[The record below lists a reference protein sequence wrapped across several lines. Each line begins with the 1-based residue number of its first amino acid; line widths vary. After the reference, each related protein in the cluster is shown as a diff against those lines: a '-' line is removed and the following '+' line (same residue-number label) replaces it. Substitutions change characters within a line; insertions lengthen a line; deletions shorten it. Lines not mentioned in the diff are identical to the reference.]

1 MGYFDDNNWWNTH
14 VKPITGPLFA
24 PNDWLPSGGAD
35 PQDFVYL
42 ETMPGAFARRMTN
55 TRVCDPLW
63 PVFGCKESID
73 GEHTDVVP
81 WYELPYQ
88 FQSEDEDEDESD
100 EELECN
106 SADCPENHIAV
117 KVTDADG
124 NETCSCHDTEAL
136 GDGITSIG
144 RGLGVLALAGVA
156 TTGIIVYGLYRV
168 IRG

>member
-63 PVFGCKESID
+63 PVFGCKESTD
-73 GEHTDVVP
+73 GEHTEIVP
-81 WYELPYQ
+81 GYELPYQ
-88 FQSEDEDEDESD
+88 FQSEDDGTCDD
-100 EELECN
+100 V
-106 SADCPENHIAV
+106 DCPE
-117 KVTDADG
+117 DLCDDG
-124 NETCSCHDTEAL
+124 EGRRQIGDDCCACPDDSETPEDSGSSKIVGVSL
-136 GDGITSIG
+136 
-144 RGLGVLALAGVA
+144 LGV
-156 TTGIIVYGLYRV
+156 GLLVGYFIAR
-168 IRG
+168 